1 MGQTQDKKTLKIIN
15 YYLFQ
20 NEIEQYLTNWNDKN
34 DKFKRKIG
42 YLVNPDWV
50 TQYKKLINYS
60 NIKFI
65 LDQNKIKSTK
75 YVDDQELV
83 IDDFIKKPIKSV
95 NIKSINLNKFIK
107 IFKFE
112 DNFLSLE
119 TLQNFMNKKA
129 YNGMNGQ
136 QINYIFKKKM
146 LILFFDSIKILKI
159 IYFYEKEKKIINLK
173 FIFYYIKEYNRKVKF
188 FVESNIKDI
197 EDFLNKEIFV
207 SISSSK
213 EKDHYDT
220 DLHKD
225 SFKII
230 YEEEIKNSNDDSK
243 RCYESTNI
251 PDLLNNEENKGSKE
265 KEENKEEEKGDIC
278 QLEKVKTIKK
288 NDFNDL
294 VEQNKIFAVNIITPE
309 QNHIAI
315 PCNHNQ
321 SFNDIEK
328 QLYEECPEV
337 KKDNIF
343 FIVNGKVIDR
353 KSSFEKNN
361 IKAGDK
367 ILMKRIELE
376 KENDNN

>member
-288 NDFNDL
+288 
-294 VEQNKIFAVNIITPE
+294 K
-309 QNHIAI
+309 
-315 PCNHNQ
+315 
-321 SFNDIEK
+321 
-328 QLYEECPEV
+328 
-337 KKDNIF
+337 
-343 FIVNGKVIDR
+343 
-353 KSSFEKNN
+353 
-361 IKAGDK
+361 
-367 ILMKRIELE
+367 
-376 KENDNN
+376 

>member
-20 NEIEQYLTNWNDKN
+20 KEIEQYLTNWNDKN
-34 DKFKRKIG
+34 DKFKRKLG
-42 YLVNPDWV
+42 YLVNPDQV

-146 LILFFDSIKILKI
+146 LILFFDSIKILQR

-309 QNHIAI
+309 QNHIAV
-315 PCNHNQ
+315 PCNHNH

-376 KENDNN
+376 TENDNN

>member
-20 NEIEQYLTNWNDKN
+20 KEIEQYLTNWNDKN

-309 QNHIAI
+309 QNHIAV